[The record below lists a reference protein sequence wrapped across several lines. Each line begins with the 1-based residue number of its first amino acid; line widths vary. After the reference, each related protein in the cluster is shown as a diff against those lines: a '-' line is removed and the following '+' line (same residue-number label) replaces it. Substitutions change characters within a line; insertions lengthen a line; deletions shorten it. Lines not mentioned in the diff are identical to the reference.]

1 MTVPHDLDREL
12 AAFLTDGPTE
22 LPDPSFDAVRD
33 RMETTRQRVVLGP
46 WRVPDMSKFV
56 PYVLGAAAV
65 VVALVVGIQ
74 LLRPV
79 EPTGPAAVPSVQ
91 PSATPSP
98 TATPVAEATAA
109 PIPADGSMG
118 PGTYV
123 THPLPAPDD
132 SLALTFT
139 VPAGWH
145 GFGDLTIF
153 PDGAD
158 GNALQFIG
166 VTALN
171 SDVCHW
177 ADPKGEVNV
186 GTTVDDLVA
195 ALVAQTKYEVS
206 DPVDVSIGGYSGKR
220 VDVVYPAEL
229 FKEKG
234 SGEAPGCDE
243 GRTHLFGDGGIYG
256 QTPDERWQTN
266 ILDVDGT
273 RFVIIVQ
280 DGPDTSAADR
290 AGTAAIV
297 DSMVIEP

>member
-1 MTVPHDLDREL
+1 MTAPHDLDRQL

-74 LLRPV
+74 LLRPATPS
-79 EPTGPAAVPSVQ
+79 EPAAVPTVE
-91 PSATPSP
+91 PTATPSP
-98 TATPVAEATAA
+98 TATPVAEATPA
-109 PIPADGSMG
+109 PIPADGAMR

-132 SLALTFT
+132 ALALTFT

-145 GFGDLTIF
+145 GFGDTTIF
-153 PDGAD
+153 PDGAP
-158 GNALQFIG
+158 GVALQFIG

-171 SDVCHW
+171 SDLCQW
-177 ADPKGEVNV
+177 DGPEGEVNV
-186 GTTVDDLVA
+186 GTTVGDLVA
-195 ALVAQTKYEVS
+195 ALVAQKGYEVS
-206 DPVDVSIGGYSGKR
+206 DPIDVSIGGYSGKR

-229 FKEKG
+229 FKDKTG
-234 SGEAPGCDE
+234 SEAPTCD
-243 GRTHLFGDGGIYG
+243 GGVTRLFGDGGIYG
-256 QTPDERWQTN
+256 QEPDERWQTN

-280 DGPDTSAADR
+280 DSPRTSAADR
-290 AGTAAIV
+290 AAGDAV
-297 DSMVIEP
+297 VESMVIEP